1 VGSTARPLH
10 DAGTAFIH
18 STIACGGQKIGGAVT
33 AVYDPL
39 TDARHLVFREEL
51 EMSDTEVLQARID
64 VLEAALADYIVR
76 YGLTE
81 AGRKAMIRVNRSIV
95 GQSSCS
101 ST

>member
-1 VGSTARPLH
+1 
-10 DAGTAFIH
+10 
-18 STIACGGQKIGGAVT
+18 
-33 AVYDPL
+33 
-39 TDARHLVFREEL
+39 
-51 EMSDTEVLQARID
+51 MSDTEVLQARID